1 MKRDGFIGLFL
12 LLALL
17 AACSSVPEPEAVEPV
32 ETPSPELLAIDSL
45 MWQQPDSALLA
56 LMAYEGDASE
66 YNNHYAQLL
75 TSELLYKND
84 YEQTNRRELQQAV
97 AYFDSL
103 QSH

>member
-1 MKRDGFIGLFL
+1 MKRHYPIGLFL

-17 AACSSVPEPEAVEPV
+17 ASCSSVPEPVEGP
-32 ETPSPELLAIDSL
+32 PPALQAIDSL

-66 YNNHYAQLL
+66 YNHHYAQLL

-84 YEQTNRRELQQAV
+84 YEQTNRRELQQSV